1 MDPFERTVL
10 KLIAKKIMEARACY
24 MKRDKDKDNDN
35 EECDDKSTDTDAD
48 TDIENKNKYGKD
60 NVSMEIKPS
69 IQNDPLPYNIS
80 KHVQYMKQEE
90 YMRKRKALKKQSDIV

>member
-24 MKRDKDKDNDN
+24 MKRDKDKENNDG
-35 EECDDKSTDTDAD
+35 ECDDNSSDAD
-48 TDIENKNKYGKD
+48 SNGNGD
-60 NVSMEIKPS
+60 VSTEIKPS
-69 IQNDPLPYNIS
+69 ITPNDPLPYNIS